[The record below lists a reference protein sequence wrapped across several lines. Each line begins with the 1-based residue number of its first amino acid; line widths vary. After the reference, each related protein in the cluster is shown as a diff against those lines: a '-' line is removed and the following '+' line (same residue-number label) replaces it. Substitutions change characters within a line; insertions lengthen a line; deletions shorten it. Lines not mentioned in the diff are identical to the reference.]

1 MEKVCR
7 FGSSFDFLNSTL
19 HFIFLHR
26 ERRLPTSQ
34 VSGHSLGLGH
44 SLMFWKVTTFQFL
57 FISRIMTK
65 LRQTFANVNCPDVSI
80 PRKFQS
86 LFLFQNIIDL
96 TDFYLNLRAYSFC
109 FAHSLCVF
117 SRQAELAKRIA
128 DLERREREVQAGGQ
142 IINYEH
148 LLVCTIFGRKQ
159 DWILCPGR
167 LKVRTMRF
175 LRSGKKPCGS
185 VRRLMPWINQ
195 GHRMIGF

>member
-1 MEKVCR
+1 MPTFVIHFFTNCATRFCNSRCRAFWSLTQADVDGIAEQINCIIEALACPRVGEDLDFAVAEFSCKERTWKNIQMQTWWKKKVSCVAGYDLLRFKKISMEKVCR

-86 LFLFQNIIDL
+86 LFLF
-96 TDFYLNLRAYSFC
+96 
-109 FAHSLCVF
+109 
-117 SRQAELAKRIA
+117 
-128 DLERREREVQAGGQ
+128 
-142 IINYEH
+142 
-148 LLVCTIFGRKQ
+148 
-159 DWILCPGR
+159 
-167 LKVRTMRF
+167 
-175 LRSGKKPCGS
+175 
-185 VRRLMPWINQ
+185 
-195 GHRMIGF
+195 